1 MMTDT
6 EAAKKKRPQISEE
19 EKQKI
24 FELARH
30 LSSFC
35 CPTGFEDA
43 IRAFLVERLKRSCEV
58 QTDRMGNVIVAIP
71 GTGPLPCRKMM
82 LSAHMDEIGFMV
94 SYITK
99 DGFLRIAPLGGQNM
113 RILAGQ
119 RVIVTGNKGE
129 YHGIIA
135 EKPIHLLSDEER
147 KKLVKREDLFVDIG
161 ASSKE
166 DAMEIVNVG
175 DFITFQ
181 RQCEWLGKGDVFSCK
196 AADNRIGVLI
206 LLLAI
211 EHFVAHPP
219 LWEVVGVFN
228 TQEEIGVRG
237 VTASAYSVDP
247 EAAIVLEVTHAIDYP
262 GISKEQFGDMDLG
275 GGPGIT
281 MGPNLH
287 PRLVKHVT
295 TTAQD
300 CKIPFQV
307 RVTSGPAG
315 NEARQIQISRKGVAT
330 ALITVPLR
338 YMHTNIEVISPV
350 DIHDAIELLEKSVER
365 LPVTFPLDL

>member
-1 MMTDT
+1 MVET
-6 EAAKKKRPQISEE
+6 EEAKMKKVRMPAEL
-19 EKQKI
+19 KAKI
-24 FELARH
+24 FELAKQ

-43 IRAFLVERLKRSCEV
+43 IRAFLVDRLKHSCEV
-58 QTDRMGNVIVAIP
+58 QTDSMGNVIAAIP
-71 GTGPLPCRKMM
+71 GTGPLPRRKLL

-99 DGFLRIAPLGGQNM
+99 EGFLRIAPLGGQNL

-119 RVIVTGNKGE
+119 RVTVTGSKGE
-129 YHGIIA
+129 FHGIIG

-147 KKLVKREDLFVDIG
+147 KKLVKQEDLFVDVG
-161 ASSKE
+161 ASSKV
-166 DAMEIVNVG
+166 DALEFVNVG

-181 RQCEWLGKGDVFSCK
+181 RQCEWLGKGEVFSCK

-206 LLLAI
+206 LLLAL
-211 EHFVAHPP
+211 EHFAAHPP
-219 LWEVVGVFN
+219 LWDIVGVFS

-237 VTASAYSVDP
+237 ITTSAYSVDP
-247 EAAIVLEVTHAIDYP
+247 DAAIVLEVTHAIDYP
-262 GISKEQFGDMDLG
+262 GISKEKFGDMDLG

-287 PRLVKHVT
+287 PRLVKHLT

-315 NEARQIQISRKGVAT
+315 NEARQIQISRKGVST

-338 YMHTNIEVISPV
+338 YMHTNIEVVSPV

-365 LPVTFPLDL
+365 LSVTFPLDL

>member
-1 MMTDT
+1 MVDT
-6 EAAKKKRPQISEE
+6 EEAKKKRAKIPEE
-19 EKQKI
+19 QKKNI
-24 FELARH
+24 FELARQ

-43 IRAFLVERLKRSCEV
+43 IRAFLVDRLKRSCEV
-58 QTDRMGNVIVAIP
+58 QTDRMGNVIAAIQ
-71 GTGPLPCRKMM
+71 GTGPLPRRKLM
-82 LSAHMDEIGFMV
+82 LAAHMDEIGFMV

-99 DGFLRIAPLGGQNM
+99 EGFLRIAPLGGQNP

-119 RVIVTGNKGE
+119 RVTVTGSKGE
-129 YHGIIA
+129 FHGIIG

-147 KKLVKREDLFVDIG
+147 KKLVKQEDLFVDVG

-166 DAMEIVNVG
+166 DALELVNVG

-181 RQCEWLGKGDVFSCK
+181 RQCEWLGKGEVFSCK
-196 AADNRIGVLI
+196 AADDRIGVLVQ
-206 LLLAI
+206 LLAF

-219 LWEVVGVFN
+219 LWDIVGVFN

-237 VTASAYSVDP
+237 VTTSAYSVDP
-247 EAAIVLEVTHAIDYP
+247 DAAIVLEVTHAIDYP
-262 GISKEQFGDMDLG
+262 GISKEQFGDVDLG
-275 GGPGIT
+275 GGPCIT

-295 TTAQD
+295 ATAQEY
-300 CKIPFQV
+300 KIPFQV
-307 RVTSGPAG
+307 RVTSGPTG
-315 NEARQIQISRKGVAT
+315 TEARQIQITRKGVAT
-330 ALITVPLR
+330 ALITVPVR

-350 DIHDAIELLEKSVER
+350 DVHYAVDLLEKSVER
-365 LPVTFPLDL
+365 LPVIFPLDL